1 MKLGVFMF
9 TWALAAI
16 GLVALP
22 ENPMDQPNRPNP
34 TTTTTTVAAFT
45 GTTKEM
51 VVPGLVRNVD
61 NCDDVVRLAIK
72 VGWPADTLA
81 HLARI
86 AWRESNCQEY
96 AYNPRDPKGG
106 SYGVLQI
113 NGAHLEKTPWRPQGF
128 LQSQGIGVNSAE
140 DLFIAELNLRAG
152 LALYHFA
159 SEHYG
164 DGWQPWNATRDKD

>member
-22 ENPMDQPNRPNP
+22 ENPMDQPYRPNP

-45 GTTKEM
+45 GTTKET
-51 VVPGLVRNVD
+51 VVPRLVRNVD

-113 NGAHLEKTPWRPQGF
+113 NGAHVEKTAWRPLGF

-152 LALYHFA
+152 LALYYFA